1 MWSSF
6 FIVTATAVMAQIPL
20 CQVHAVIHNPLPS
33 ACWDTPPGTV
43 YAGIWSTSGRYASYW
58 NAYLSLLH
66 SLKTFHRSSDSE
78 GLGSGGD
85 LGCCGVWSQG
95 MEIQGLGVLLMGM
108 WRCGIDTSQF
118 VHPSSCW
125 GSVNSLNIFTTAF
138 TEDIK
143 QAEEIFKRIANYLPD
158 IKKSNSWTMDGGPL
172 CGIGQCL
179 LATKVLQERICVTV
193 LTTIN
198 IF

>member
-33 ACWDTPPGTV
+33 ACWDKHHLPSACWDTPPPGTV

-66 SLKTFHRSSDSE
+66 SLKTFHRSSGGE

-85 LGCCGVWSQG
+85 LGCCGVIES
-95 MEIQGLGVLLMGM
+95 
-108 WRCGIDTSQF
+108 
-118 VHPSSCW
+118 
-125 GSVNSLNIFTTAF
+125 
-138 TEDIK
+138 
-143 QAEEIFKRIANYLPD
+143 
-158 IKKSNSWTMDGGPL
+158 
-172 CGIGQCL
+172 
-179 LATKVLQERICVTV
+179 
-193 LTTIN
+193 
-198 IF
+198 